1 MHQPSALHEATRQSL
16 EHYFATLDGQIP
28 INLHAI
34 VMQEVEQALLDFVM
48 RRTGNNQS
56 MSAKWL
62 GINRNTLHKKIE
74 QYGLL
79 TDSSSTSTSGE

>member
-1 MHQPSALHEATRQSL
+1 MPQSSALHEATRRSL

-48 RRTGNNQS
+48 RRTGSNQS

-79 TDSSSTSTSGE
+79 TANDITNSGE

>member
-1 MHQPSALHEATRQSL
+1 MHQPSALHEATRRSL
-16 EHYFATLDGQIP
+16 EHYFATLDGQTP

-34 VMQEVEQALLDFVM
+34 VMQEVEQAMLEFVM

-62 GINRNTLHKKIE
+62 GLNRNTLHKKIE

-79 TDSSSTSTSGE
+79 SANDTTTSGE

>member
-1 MHQPSALHEATRQSL
+1 MHQSSPLHEATRRAL
-16 EHYFATLDGQIP
+16 EHYFATLDGQTP

-34 VMQEVEQALLDFVM
+34 VMQEVEKPLLELVM

-56 MSAKWL
+56 MTAKWL
-62 GINRNTLHKKIE
+62 GMNRNTLHKKLE

-79 TDSSSTSTSGE
+79 PENSHAST